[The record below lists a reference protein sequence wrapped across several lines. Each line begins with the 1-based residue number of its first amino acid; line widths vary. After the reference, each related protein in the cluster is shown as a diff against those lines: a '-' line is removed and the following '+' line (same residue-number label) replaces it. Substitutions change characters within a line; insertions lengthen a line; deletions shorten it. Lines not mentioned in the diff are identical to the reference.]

1 MSFLF
6 EEENLDLDF
15 DAGAEGDDIYETDD
29 VDMGELEESYCEF
42 ITSCAALNE
51 AAMIQ
56 EAKLLRESAGEAE
69 VLEEGV
75 VDTLKTWWKKF
86 VDFCKRMWAKITA
99 FFSRV
104 WDKIRNLFIS
114 DEKWL
119 EENAKTLASVDF
131 KPFKM
136 KVYAKV
142 GQGKLSE
149 DVKSISEV
157 VNAIA
162 SLDLE
167 AIVQVDSA
175 KFFAAGVKLDKV
187 KNVLGN
193 KKEVSITPA
202 VVKSIAADMPKV
214 ITAGKTIKNLAGPL
228 NKIIKISEKVVEKGS
243 QWVEESKL
251 GKNKKAASMAK
262 QAAKGINK
270 QLALAKESF
279 GKVTTLMNGYRSHG
293 MKVLHA
299 AVHQPSG
306 KKESGEF
313 AFSFT
318 E

>member
-15 DAGAEGDDIYETDD
+15 GAGEDIVETDD

-56 EAKLLRESAGEAE
+56 EAKLLRESTGEE

-75 VDTLKTWWKKF
+75 MDTLKTWWKKF

-119 EENAKTLASVDF
+119 EENAKALASADF

-142 GQGKLSE
+142 GQGKLTE
-149 DVKSISEV
+149 DVKSISEL
-157 VNAIA
+157 VNAVA
-162 SLDLE
+162 SLDVE
-167 AIVQVDSA
+167 AIAQVDGA
-175 KFFAAGVKLDKV
+175 KFLAVGEKLDKV
-187 KNVLGN
+187 KNVLGD

-202 VVKSIAADMPKV
+202 VVKGIAADMPKV

-228 NKIIKISEKVVEKGS
+228 GKIIKVSESVVAKGAK
-243 QWVEESKL
+243 WVEESTA
-251 GKNKKAASMAK
+251 GKNKKVAA
-262 QAAKGINK
+262 AAKKAAAGINK

-279 GKVTTLMNGYRSHG
+279 GKVTTLINGYRSHG
-293 MKVLHA
+293 MKVLHS
-299 AVHQPSG
+299 AVRQPSG
-306 KKESGEF
+306 KKESVEF
-313 AFSFT
+313 GFSFA

>member
-15 DAGAEGDDIYETDD
+15 GTGEDVVETDD

-56 EAKLLRESAGEAE
+56 EAKLLRESADEDEA
-69 VLEEGV
+69 LEEGV
-75 VDTLKTWWKKF
+75 VETLKTWWKKF

-119 EENAKTLASVDF
+119 EENAKALASVDF

-157 VNAIA
+157 VNAVA
-162 SLDLE
+162 KLDVE
-167 AIVQVDSA
+167 AIATVDGA
-175 KFFAAGVKLDKV
+175 KFEAAAVKLKKV
-187 KNVLGN
+187 KDVLGE

-214 ITAGKTIKNLAGPL
+214 IAAGKTIKNLAGPL
-228 NKIIKISEKVVEKGS
+228 SKIMKVSEKVVEKGN
-243 QWVEESKL
+243 QWVQESEL
-251 GKNKKAASMAK
+251 GKNKKASAMAK
-262 QAAKGINK
+262 KAAAGINK
-270 QLALAKESF
+270 ALATVKDTF

-299 AVHQPSG
+299 AVHQP

-313 AFSFT
+313 AFNF
-318 E
+318 

>member
-15 DAGAEGDDIYETDD
+15 GAGEDIVETDD

-56 EAKLLRESAGEAE
+56 EAKLLRESTGEE
-69 VLEEGV
+69 TLEEGV
-75 VDTLKTWWKKF
+75 VETLKTWWKKF
-86 VDFCKRMWAKITA
+86 VDFCKRMWAKISA

-142 GQGKLSE
+142 GQGKLTE

-162 SLDLE
+162 NLDVE
-167 AIVQVDSA
+167 AIAKVDGP
-175 KFFAAGVKLDKV
+175 KFEAAAIKLKKV
-187 KNVLGN
+187 KEVLGD
-193 KKEVSITPA
+193 KKEVSINPA

-214 ITAGKTIKNLAGPL
+214 IAAGKTIKNLSGPL
-228 NKIIKISEKVVEKGS
+228 SKIMKVSESVVAKGTK
-243 QWVEESKL
+243 WVEESKL
-251 GKNKKAASMAK
+251 GENKKVAGMART
-262 QAAKGINK
+262 AAKGINK
-270 QLALAKESF
+270 VLALAKEIF

-299 AVHQPSG
+299 AVHRPSG
-306 KKESGEF
+306 KKESAEFGFTFGE
-313 AFSFT
+313 
-318 E
+318 

>member
-15 DAGAEGDDIYETDD
+15 GAGEDIVETDD

-56 EAKLLRESAGEAE
+56 EAKLLRESAGEEDA
-69 VLEEGV
+69 LEEGV
-75 VDTLKTWWKKF
+75 MDTLKTWWKKF
-86 VDFCKRMWAKITA
+86 VEFCKRMWAKITA

-142 GQGKLSE
+142 GQGKLTE
-149 DVKSISEV
+149 DVKLVSEI
-157 VNAIA
+157 VNAIV
-162 SLDLE
+162 SLDE
-167 AIVQVDSA
+167 KAISGLDSA
-175 KFFAAGVKLDKV
+175 KFEAIGAKLKRVKD
-187 KNVLGN
+187 VLGD
-193 KKEVSITPA
+193 KKEVSINPA
-202 VVKSIAADMPKV
+202 VVKSIAAEMPKV
-214 ITAGKTIKNLAGPL
+214 IAAGKTIKNLAGPL
-228 NKIIKISEKVVEKGS
+228 KKSIDASEKIVAKCTKL
-243 QWVEESKL
+243 VEESA
-251 GKNKKAASMAK
+251 KNQKAASAAR
-262 QAAKGINK
+262 QGAKGINK
-270 QLALAKESF
+270 QLATVKEGF
-279 GKVTTLMNGYRSHG
+279 AKVTTLMNGYRSHG

-306 KKESGEF
+306 KKEGVEF
-313 AFSFT
+313 GFSFAD
-318 E
+318 

>member
-15 DAGAEGDDIYETDD
+15 GTGEDVVETDD
-29 VDMGELEESYCEF
+29 VDTGELEESYCEF

-56 EAKLLRESAGEAE
+56 EAKLLRESADEEEA
-69 VLEEGV
+69 LEEGV
-75 VDTLKTWWKKF
+75 VETLKTWWKKF

-142 GQGKLSE
+142 GQGKLTE

-157 VNAIA
+157 VNALA
-162 SLDLE
+162 TLDME
-167 AIVQVDSA
+167 AV
-175 KFFAAGVKLDKV
+175 
-187 KNVLGN
+187 
-193 KKEVSITPA
+193 
-202 VVKSIAADMPKV
+202 
-214 ITAGKTIKNLAGPL
+214 
-228 NKIIKISEKVVEKGS
+228 
-243 QWVEESKL
+243 
-251 GKNKKAASMAK
+251 
-262 QAAKGINK
+262 
-270 QLALAKESF
+270 
-279 GKVTTLMNGYRSHG
+279 
-293 MKVLHA
+293 
-299 AVHQPSG
+299 
-306 KKESGEF
+306 
-313 AFSFT
+313 AF
-318 E
+318 

>member
-6 EEENLDLDF
+6 EEENLDLDIGTGE
-15 DAGAEGDDIYETDD
+15 DVVETDD

-56 EAKLLRESAGEAE
+56 EAKLLRESAGDED

-75 VDTLKTWWKKF
+75 MDTLKAWWKKF

-142 GQGKLSE
+142 GQGKLSG
-149 DVKSISEV
+149 DVKSISDL

-162 SLDLE
+162 SLDVE
-167 AIVQVDSA
+167 AIAQVDHA
-175 KFFAAGVKLDKV
+175 KFLAVGEKLDRV
-187 KNVLGN
+187 KNILGD

-228 NKIIKISEKVVEKGS
+228 NKIIKISEKVVAQGS
-243 QWVEESKL
+243 KWVQESEA
-251 GKNKKAASMAK
+251 GKNKKVAASAK
-262 QAAKGINK
+262 KAAAGINK

-299 AVHQPSG
+299 AVRQPSG
-306 KKESGEF
+306 KKEGVEF
-313 AFSFT
+313 GGFSFAD
-318 E
+318 

>member
-15 DAGAEGDDIYETDD
+15 GTGEDVVETDD

-56 EAKLLRESAGEAE
+56 EAKLLRESTGEE
-69 VLEEGV
+69 TLEEGV
-75 VDTLKTWWKKF
+75 VETLKAWWKKF

-142 GQGKLSE
+142 GQGKLTE
-149 DVKSISEV
+149 DVKLVSEV
-157 VNAIA
+157 GNAIA
-162 SLDLE
+162 SLDVE
-167 AIVQVDSA
+167 AMAQFDGA
-175 KFFAAGVKLDKV
+175 KFLTVGEKLDKV
-187 KNVLGN
+187 KNVLGD
-193 KKEVSITPA
+193 KKEVSINPA
-202 VVKSIAADMPKV
+202 VVKKIAAEMPKV

-228 NKIIKISEKVVEKGS
+228 SKIMKVSEKVVEQGNK
-243 QWVEESKL
+243 WVQESEL
-251 GKNKKAASMAK
+251 GKNKKASAMAK
-262 QAAKGINK
+262 KAAAGINK
-270 QLALAKESF
+270 ALAQTKEGF
-279 GKVTTLMNGYRSHG
+279 GKVTTLVNGYRSHG
-293 MKVLHA
+293 MKVLHS
-299 AVHQPSG
+299 AVRQPSG
-306 KKESGEF
+306 KKECVEF
-313 AFSFT
+313 GFSFAD
-318 E
+318 